1 MNTKSIFVLLAATFC
16 HNSVALAQTWTQAGP
31 TNLYLVS
38 VAMSA
43 AGNKLAILSSGQHAI
58 VSTDSGHTWQTNQTS
73 PVYGTCVCSSAD
85 GTKLATFSL
94 NGGNPGIYVS
104 TNSGGTWEK
113 TVSPSTFNVTSM
125 SLAASADASILIES
139 GSGSYIYVSTNSG
152 LTWSIGGSP
161 SHAWTSVAS
170 SADGT
175 KLVAAASGGIYTST
189 NFGSTWTATTAPDA
203 AWSSIACSADGNQLI
218 TSGSATYLSTNF
230 GYDWRMASPQTGKLA
245 SSANG
250 TRLVIAGNSMYTS
263 SDSGATWISN
273 GAPQFWT
280 SIASSADGSEL
291 VANNRNSGIWIGRTL
306 PSPQMNVASS
316 TGNLALSWI
325 IPSTNFVLQQN
336 SNLTKANWS
345 EVTNVPV
352 LNLTNLQNQVTL
364 PLPSSNQFYR
374 LKTP

>member
-1 MNTKSIFVLLAATFC
+1 MYAKSLFVLFAATFC
-16 HNSVALAQTWTQAGP
+16 HNSIALAQTWTQAGP

-43 AGNKLAILSSGQHAI
+43 AGNKLAIVSSGQHAV

-73 PVYGTCVCSSAD
+73 PVYGTCVGSSAD
-85 GTKLATFSL
+85 GIKLATFSL
-94 NGGNPGIYVS
+94 DNGNPGIYVS
-104 TNSGGTWEK
+104 TNSGGTWGK

-125 SLAASADASILIES
+125 SLAASADATILIES
-139 GSGSYIYVSTNSG
+139 GSDSYLYVSTNSG

-161 SHAWTSVAS
+161 SRSWTSVAS

-175 KLVAAASGGIYTST
+175 KLMAAASGGIYTST
-189 NFGSTWTATTAPDA
+189 NFGSTWTATTASNIN
-203 AWSSIACSADGNQLI
+203 WSSIACSADGNQLI
-218 TSGSATYLSTNF
+218 TSGSATYISTNF
-230 GYDWRMASPQTGKLA
+230 GYDWRMASPQTGKVA

-250 TRLVIAGNSMYTS
+250 TRLVIAGNSMFTS

-273 GAPQFWT
+273 SAPQLWT

-291 VANNRNSGIWIGRTL
+291 VANSQNSGIWIGRTV
-306 PSPQMNVASS
+306 PSPQINVASS
-316 TGNLALSWI
+316 NGNLALSWI

-336 SNLTKANWS
+336 FDLTTANWS

-352 LNLTNLQNQVTL
+352 LNLTNLQNQVAL
-364 PLPSSNQFYR
+364 PLPAGNSFYR
-374 LKTP
+374 LRTP